1 MYFGGNQLV
10 RMGSLR
16 AGRVTGAVV
25 DRAGAVVP
33 GARVQVQV
41 RGSDKILENI
51 PVNEKGHFHL
61 PRRRPGSYW
70 LVSGPGFNLHFW
82 ELQIDAR
89 ASKQS
94 LRVELSVGT

>member
-1 MYFGGNQLV
+1 
-10 RMGSLR
+10 
-16 AGRVTGAVV
+16 
-25 DRAGAVVP
+25 
-33 GARVQVQV
+33 VQV

-61 PRRRPGSYW
+61 PRLLRPGSYW
-70 LVSGPGFNLHFW
+70 LGVSGPGFNLHFW